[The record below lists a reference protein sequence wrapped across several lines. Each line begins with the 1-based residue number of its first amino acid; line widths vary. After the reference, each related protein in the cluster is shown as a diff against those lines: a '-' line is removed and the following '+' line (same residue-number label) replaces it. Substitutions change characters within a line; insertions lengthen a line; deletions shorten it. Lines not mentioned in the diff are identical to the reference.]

1 MEEKVYEYLK
11 RLVSVPG
18 ISDTDE
24 ERKTAEAIREILA
37 EQPYFKAYPE
47 NFGTVEIP
55 GDARKRPLVYGLVR
69 GNKKS
74 GQTIILTGHYDVVS
88 VEDYGPL
95 KPLAFSMDE
104 LKAELEKEYGEQVMQ
119 ALKKNVGKGSIEA
132 GAKANEEAKER
143 AEAPEKK
150 TFGAAADPEQDFWN
164 DVASGE
170 WIFGRGAADM
180 KGGLA
185 AGLAVLLGIGEE
197 VLDGTCGMDGNVLFL
212 SVPDE
217 ESYSVGMRGAAG
229 FLAKLREQE
238 KLSYELLIDL
248 EPMSRDENGQ
258 EVFLGSVGKCMPVVL
273 VQGRTAHVSRCF
285 DGLNAV
291 GVLGRMFEKT
301 ELSAEFAEVFDG
313 EVCMPPT
320 WLNFKD
326 LKKEYDV
333 SVPARAAGYLSVLS
347 FQSGPGEIMEKM
359 RELGGEAFAEY
370 IEKMDV
376 EKRKLEEKLAGRA
389 MQGKKKCVKTAKL
402 QAANAE
408 SMDHTVPQ
416 KFNVLS
422 FEELSEQCRKKD
434 MDGFGSFMAELK
446 TRTEARIRSGETNYP
461 QATIDMMTEVLG
473 WSGLTDPVMVI
484 GFAPPLY
491 PAYHSDQMAGKEG
504 VGSWQFRKIKKASE
518 AAGCKVKKVHYF
530 TGISDLSYC
539 GICGDMDFSGYAAE
553 TPLWGGGYRVD
564 FEEIGKLNIPAV
576 LMGPWGKDIHRRTE
590 RVNRKSLLM
599 ELPEILHTLIEDQ
612 S

>member
-74 GQTIILTGHYDVVS
+74 GRTMILTGHYDVVS
-88 VEDYGPL
+88 VEDYGQL

-104 LKAELEKEYGEQVMQ
+104 LKAELEKEYSARLMRES
-119 ALKKNVGKGSIEA
+119 KENVGKGSVETS
-132 GAKANEEAKER
+132 AKANEEAGER
-143 AEAPEKK
+143 AGVLKEK
-150 TFGAAADPEQDFWN
+150 TFVTAMDLEQDFWN

-185 AGLAVLLGIGEE
+185 AGLAELLGIGEE

-359 RELGGEAFAEY
+359 RELGDEAFAEY

-376 EKRKLEEKLAGRA
+376 EKRKLE
-389 MQGKKKCVKTAKL
+389 GKISGGAVQQNFT
-402 QAANAE
+402 
-408 SMDHTVPQ
+408 
-416 KFNVLS
+416 VLS
-422 FEELSEQCRKKD
+422 FAELSEQCREKD
-434 MDGFGSFMAELK
+434 VDGFESFIAELRN
-446 TRTEARIRSGETNYP
+446 RTEARIRSGETNYP
-461 QATIDMMTEVLG
+461 QATIDMMTEVLD
-473 WSGLTDPVMVI
+473 WSGITDPVMII

-491 PAYHSDQMAGKEG
+491 PAYHSDQMAAKEG

-518 AAGCKVKKVHYF
+518 TAGCKVKKVHYF

-539 GICGDMDFSGYAAE
+539 GTCGDMDFSGYAAE
-553 TPLWGGGYRVD
+553 TPLWGGGYQVD

-590 RVNRKSLLM
+590 RVNRKSLLV
-599 ELPEILHTLIEDQ
+599 ELPEILYTLIENI
-612 S
+612 

>member
-1 MEEKVYEYLK
+1 MEEKVYEYLN

-24 ERKTAEAIREILA
+24 ERKTAEAIREIIA

-74 GQTIILTGHYDVVS
+74 GRTIILTGHYDVVS
-88 VEDYGPL
+88 VEDYGKL

-104 LKAELEKEYGEQVMQ
+104 LKAELEKEYGEKVMWTP
-119 ALKKNVGKGSIEA
+119 KKTVGKGSMEA
-132 GAKANEEAKER
+132 GTKVNEEAGER
-143 AEAPEKK
+143 AEVPEKK
-150 TFGAAADPEQDFWN
+150 TIGAAADPEQDFWD

-229 FLAKLREQE
+229 FLAKFREQE

-333 SVPARAAGYLSVLS
+333 SVPARAAGYLSMLS
-347 FQSGPGEIMEKM
+347 FRSGPGEIMEKM
-359 RELGGEAFAEY
+359 RELGAEAFADY
-370 IEKMDV
+370 IEK
-376 EKRKLEEKLAGRA
+376 
-389 MQGKKKCVKTAKL
+389 
-402 QAANAE
+402 
-408 SMDHTVPQ
+408 
-416 KFNVLS
+416 
-422 FEELSEQCRKKD
+422 
-434 MDGFGSFMAELK
+434 
-446 TRTEARIRSGETNYP
+446 
-461 QATIDMMTEVLG
+461 ID
-473 WSGLTDPVMVI
+473 
-484 GFAPPLY
+484 
-491 PAYHSDQMAGKEG
+491 
-504 VGSWQFRKIKKASE
+504 
-518 AAGCKVKKVHYF
+518 
-530 TGISDLSYC
+530 
-539 GICGDMDFSGYAAE
+539 
-553 TPLWGGGYRVD
+553 
-564 FEEIGKLNIPAV
+564 
-576 LMGPWGKDIHRRTE
+576 
-590 RVNRKSLLM
+590 RKSVV
-599 ELPEILHTLIEDQ
+599 
-612 S
+612 

>member
-24 ERKTAEAIREILA
+24 EKKTAEVIRETLA
-37 EQPYFKAYPE
+37 EQPYFRAYPE
-47 NFGTVEIP
+47 NFGAVEIP
-55 GDARKRPLVYGLVR
+55 GDVRKRPLVYGLVR

-74 GQTIILTGHYDVVS
+74 GRTIILTGHYDVVG
-88 VEDYGPL
+88 VEDYGQL

-104 LKAELEKEYGEQVMQ
+104 LKAELEKEYGER
-119 ALKKNVGKGSIEA
+119 LT
-132 GAKANEEAKER
+132 R
-143 AEAPEKK
+143 AARE
-150 TFGAAADPEQDFWN
+150 GADPEQDFWN

-197 VLDGTCGMDGNVLFL
+197 VLDGTCGMEGNVLFL

-229 FLAKLREQE
+229 FLADLREQE
-238 KLSYELLIDL
+238 NLSYDLLIDL
-248 EPMSRDENGQ
+248 EPMSRDEDGQ

-347 FQSGPGEIMEKM
+347 FQSGPGEILEKM
-359 RELGGEAFAEY
+359 RELGAEAFEEY
-370 IEKMDV
+370 IGKMETEK
-376 EKRKLEEKLAGRA
+376 KKLEEKLSGRA
-389 MQGKKKCVKTAKL
+389 GQRK
-402 QAANAE
+402 N
-408 SMDHTVPQ
+408 STVQ
-416 KFNVLS
+416 QNFAVLS
-422 FEELSEQCRKKD
+422 FAELSEQYCKKD
-434 MDGFGSFMAELK
+434 AEGFECFMTELNA
-446 TRTEARIRSGETNYP
+446 RTKARIRSGETNYP
-461 QATIDMMTEVLG
+461 QATIDMMAEVLD

-504 VGSWQFRKIKKASE
+504 AGSWQFRKIKKESE
-518 AAGCKVKKVHYF
+518 AAGCMVKKVHYF

-539 GICGDMDFSGYAAE
+539 GICGDMDFSDYAAE
-553 TPLWGGGYRVD
+553 TPLWGDGYQVD
-564 FEEIGKLNIPAV
+564 FGEIGKLNIPAV

-590 RVNRKSLLM
+590 RVNRKSLIV
-599 ELPEILHTLIEDQ
+599 ELPEILHALIEDM
-612 S
+612 

>member
-24 ERKTAEAIREILA
+24 ERKTAEAILEILA

-55 GDARKRPLVYGLVR
+55 GDARKRPLMYGLVR
-69 GNKKS
+69 GNTKS
-74 GQTIILTGHYDVVS
+74 GRTIILTGHYDVVN
-88 VEDYGPL
+88 VEDYGQL

-104 LKAELEKEYGEQVMQ
+104 LKAELEKEYGERVMRG
-119 ALKKNVGKGSIEA
+119 LKED
-132 GAKANEEAKER
+132 
-143 AEAPEKK
+143 
-150 TFGAAADPEQDFWN
+150 ADPEQDFWN

-248 EPMSRDENGQ
+248 EPMSRDEDGQ

-359 RELGGEAFAEY
+359 RELGAEAFAEY
-370 IEKMDV
+370 IEKMDA
-376 EKRKLEEKLAGRA
+376 EKRKLE
-389 MQGKKKCVKTAKL
+389 AKL
-402 QAANAE
+402 SSVTALGG
-408 SMDHTVPQ
+408 TVQ
-416 KFNVLS
+416 QNFTVLS
-422 FEELSEQCRKKD
+422 FAELSEQCREKD
-434 MDGFGSFMAELK
+434 ADSFECFMTELK
-446 TRTEARIRSGETNYP
+446 DRTEARIRSGETNYP
-461 QATIDMMTEVLG
+461 QATIDMMTEVLD

-518 AAGCKVKKVHYF
+518 AAGCAVKKVHYF

-539 GICGDMDFSGYAAE
+539 GTCGDMDFSGYAAE
-553 TPLWGGGYRVD
+553 TPLWGGGYQVD
-564 FEEIGKLNIPAV
+564 FDEIGKLNIPAV

-590 RVNRKSLLM
+590 RVNRKSLLV
-599 ELPEILHTLIEDQ
+599 ELPEILHTLIENM
-612 S
+612 